1 MRKIIE
7 RFVEYPVY
15 ANLLIAVVILAG
27 GLSLSNM
34 KGPQ

>member
-15 ANLLIAVVILAG
+15 ANIIIAIAVLAG
-27 GLSLSNM
+27 VYSLW
-34 KGPQ
+34 PI